1 MHKFKKKFSPQR
13 QRVTSVHSTS
23 GICSHQ
29 YITKIRWSCLLA
41 DWFCSTKINY
51 HTLLP
56 LILFLARDM
65 LRALSL
71 ASNFSV
77 ASRGNAA
84 TNPRNYKRHLKN
96 VDRTS
101 QTASEVNYDC
111 CSFFLPMATSSQKN
125 VLHCWCQLLSVVE
138 FAQSCRGSGAT
149 SSCFRMS
156 TQSWTGICCQS
167 TCFFLLTKHQINDQ
181 KN

>member
-1 MHKFKKKFSPQR
+1 MH
-13 QRVTSVHSTS
+13 RVRRCTF
-23 GICSHQ
+23 CSHQ

-41 DWFCSTKINY
+41 DWFRSTKINY
-51 HTLLP
+51 YTLLP

-101 QTASEVNYDC
+101 QTASKVNYDFC
-111 CSFFLPMATSSQKN
+111 CNFFTHGDVVTKECLALLMSVVARVCTVMTGQWSRIIVFPHVHPILN
-125 VLHCWCQLLSVVE
+125 RPLLSIN
-138 FAQSCRGSGAT
+138 
-149 SSCFRMS
+149 M
-156 TQSWTGICCQS
+156 
-167 TCFFLLTKHQINDQ
+167 FLLVN
-181 KN
+181 